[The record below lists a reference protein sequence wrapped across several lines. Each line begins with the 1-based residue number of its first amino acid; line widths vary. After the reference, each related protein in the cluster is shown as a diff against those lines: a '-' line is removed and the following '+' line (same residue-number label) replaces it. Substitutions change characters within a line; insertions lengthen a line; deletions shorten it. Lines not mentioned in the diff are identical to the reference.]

1 MNFYRLFVILMFFA
15 PVAAHADLRDSYIS
29 LSQRLI
35 EQAQAAQ
42 NQGDVAKAN
51 ALAEQALAA
60 DPSNPDGYMLLGE
73 LAVAAQQDEEAARYF
88 RSVTAIDP
96 ANRSAYRKLGEADI
110 RRAELAAAKDTL
122 AELEKLCTDCE
133 EYKFLSDLI
142 ASQSDETK

>member
-1 MNFYRLFVILMFFA
+1 MNFYRLCVILMLLA

-35 EQAQAAQ
+35 KQAQAAH
-42 NQGDVAKAN
+42 NQGDAAKAA

-60 DPSNPDGYMLLGE
+60 DPSNPDGYMLLGD
-73 LAVAAQQDEEAARYF
+73 LAVAAQNDENAARHF
-88 RSVTAIDP
+88 RSVVAIDP
-96 ANRSAYRKLGEADI
+96 ANRFAYRKLGEADV
-110 RRAELAAAKDTL
+110 RREELSSAQDTL

-142 ASQSDETK
+142 ASKSDETK